1 MSGELLGEDVWDE
14 ALLAKVS
21 RNAFELVLRYLLS
34 RDIDMTTFRRKVE
47 TIQQAEVRKT
57 TMTLAEQIRQEGRQ
71 QGRQEGISQGISQ
84 GLSQGLSRG
93 RQEDVI
99 EVLEI
104 RFGELP
110 EGLKTAISEVE
121 DIDHLK
127 QLHREAIR
135 CADVESFTRAL

>member
-1 MSGELLGEDVWDE
+1 VSGELLGEDVWDE

-71 QGRQEGISQGISQ
+71 QGRQEGISQG
-84 GLSQGLSRG
+84 LSQGLSRG